1 MAKIGNA
8 HVIEIAN
15 RVATNNAADGI
26 SGVANNLANHQS
38 GLNTNAHQIS
48 NISGLQT
55 VLNGKEPVFS
65 KNTAFNKNFGT
76 TSGTVCQGNDSRL
89 SDARTPTTHTHTIS
103 DVSGLQTELNG
114 KQDVINGY
122 TGNVS
127 VVVGVDFT
135 AETVTTVEIK
145 IVNGIITEIN

>member
-15 RVATNNAADGI
+15 RVATNNTADRI
-26 SGVANNLANHQS
+26 AEVANNLADHQS
-38 GLNTNAHQIS
+38 GLNINAHQIS
-48 NISGLQT
+48 NINGLQ
-55 VLNGKEPVFS
+55 
-65 KNTAFNKNFGT
+65 A
-76 TSGTVCQGNDSRL
+76 
-89 SDARTPTTHTHTIS
+89 A
-103 DVSGLQTELNG
+103 LNG
-114 KQDVINGY
+114 KQDVISGY

-135 AETVTTVEIK
+135 AQTITTVEIK

>member
-15 RVATNNAADGI
+15 RVSTNNTTDGI
-26 SGVANNLANHQS
+26 AVVANNLANHQS
-38 GLNTNAHQIS
+38 ELNTNAHQIS
-48 NISGLQT
+48 NISGLQ
-55 VLNGKEPVFS
+55 
-65 KNTAFNKNFGT
+65 A
-76 TSGTVCQGNDSRL
+76 
-89 SDARTPTTHTHTIS
+89 A
-103 DVSGLQTELNG
+103 LNG
-114 KQDVINGY
+114 KQDVISGY

-135 AETVTTVEIK
+135 AQDITTVEIK

>member
-15 RVATNNAADGI
+15 RVATNNTADVI

-55 VLNGKEPVFS
+55 
-65 KNTAFNKNFGT
+65 A
-76 TSGTVCQGNDSRL
+76 
-89 SDARTPTTHTHTIS
+89 
-103 DVSGLQTELNG
+103 LNG
-114 KQDVINGY
+114 KQDVISGY
-122 TGNVS
+122 TGDVS
-127 VVVGVDFT
+127 VVVGVYFT

>member
-1 MAKIGNA
+1 MAKNNKSS
-8 HVIEIAN
+8 VLEIAN
-15 RVATNNAADGI
+15 RVTANNAADGI
-26 SGVANNLANHQS
+26 TGVANNLANHQS

-55 VLNGKEPVFS
+55 ALNGKANSV
-65 KNTAFNKNFGT
+65 
-76 TSGTVCQGNDSRL
+76 
-89 SDARTPTTHTHTIS
+89 HTHS
-103 DVSGLQTELNG
+103 SADVTGLQTALNG
-114 KQDVINGY
+114 KQDVISGY

-135 AETVTTVEIK
+135 AQDVTTVEIK

>member
-15 RVATNNAADGI
+15 RVATNNTADVI
-26 SGVANNLANHQS
+26 AGVANNLANHQS

-55 VLNGKEPVFS
+55 
-65 KNTAFNKNFGT
+65 A
-76 TSGTVCQGNDSRL
+76 
-89 SDARTPTTHTHTIS
+89 
-103 DVSGLQTELNG
+103 LNG
-114 KQDVINGY
+114 KQDIINGY

-135 AETVTTVEIK
+135 AETITTVEIK